1 MSKFRSSVSYELRTA
16 VLNVMDH
23 DGALAY
29 GRAAVSRGAGAAP
42 ANGLAARDGAA
53 TLQGPPRSGG
63 REGGE
68 ARTPRSVGALAS
80 ATWALRPLRCDELPL
95 GKLPVD
101 SSMMMVRM
109 LVG

>member
-53 TLQGPPRSGG
+53 PLQPPPRAAAAAK

-68 ARTPRSVGALAS
+68 ARTPRSGVGAL
-80 ATWALRPLRCDELPL
+80 
-95 GKLPVD
+95 
-101 SSMMMVRM
+101 
-109 LVG
+109 

>member
-16 VLNVMDH
+16 VLNVMDHDH

-53 TLQGPPRSGG
+53 PLQPPPRAAAAAK

-68 ARTPRSVGALAS
+68 ARTPRSEAAS
-80 ATWALRPLRCDELPL
+80 VL
-95 GKLPVD
+95 
-101 SSMMMVRM
+101 SSHCYCWSSTC
-109 LVG
+109 

>member
-53 TLQGPPRSGG
+53 PLQPPPAQV
-63 REGGE
+63 GE
-68 ARTPRSVGALAS
+68 ARTPRSGVGAL
-80 ATWALRPLRCDELPL
+80 
-95 GKLPVD
+95 
-101 SSMMMVRM
+101 
-109 LVG
+109 